1 MSCLT
6 YPPLRPDYATPRPP
20 WALDEHCAGQAS
32 DLTSVAAAQDHHCP
46 WLNNCVG
53 HGNYKVFVLFLCYA
67 TAAVVH
73 ALGLLVAHALYKMR
87 MAAAHRVTRVGPDAK
102 VVLRSDTP
110 GLVTARVASAAHPRL

>member
-1 MSCLT
+1 MTIIYLT
-6 YPPLRPDYATPRPP
+6 ADAM
-20 WALDEHCAGQAS
+20 
-32 DLTSVAAAQDHHCP
+32 TSAQDHHCP

-102 VVLRSDTP
+102 VGTQQKLWSQQQHGCVCSRVRLISGSMISDP
-110 GLVTARVASAAHPRL
+110 VPS